1 MWTCSVPTNSSFET
15 RQACTSPL
23 LDIWCG
29 CLFSIIS
36 PIRKFSFFLAQFFF
50 LFVCLFFLLSV
61 HATKGDDL
69 TSDSGGSLVT
79 QLGQSVCS
87 SSPEHSDW
95 LSEGRALSTLAPGDS
110 MSRNEHL
117 ERYTYFV
124 SVRFLPEKQNQCDGW
139 IDEWTDGW
147 INWLIDWFQV
157 IGLHGCGGLTSS
169 KIFRAN
175 GRLKTLRHE
184 LLLQYRVEFL
194 LS

>member
-1 MWTCSVPTNSSFET
+1 MYVSFVGHLVWMSI
-15 RQACTSPL
+15 QHHFPHKKILIFFL
-23 LDIWCG
+23 L
-29 CLFSIIS
+29 
-36 PIRKFSFFLAQFFF
+36 SFF
-50 LFVCLFFLLSV
+50 FVCLFFLLSV

-95 LSEGRALSTLAPGDS
+95 LSEGRALSALAPGDS

-124 SVRFLPEKQNQCDGW
+124 SVRFLPEKQNQYDGW

-147 INWLIDWFQV
+147 INWLIDWFQA